1 MKWFILSRWAHI
13 MAVTLWLGGQLFL
26 VGIALP
32 AIRRAVD
39 PKTAYEVV
47 DILGKRFSKIT
58 WYFLFPIILV
68 TGFYNAIF
76 KISPYILFRTSYGSV
91 FLLKLAIFVVVVF
104 FSYMHDFVWGPK
116 AVEMARE
123 GKNAENIRKRV
134 ILIPRFTLLLG
145 VFMVLLGAILWA
157 GGI

>member
-1 MKWFILSRWAHI
+1 MR
-13 MAVTLWLGGQLFL
+13 
-26 VGIALP
+26 
-32 AIRRAVD
+32 
-39 PKTAYEVV
+39 Y
-47 DILGKRFSKIT
+47 
-58 WYFLFPIILV
+58 
-68 TGFYNAIF
+68 F

-116 AVEMARE
+116 SVEVARE

-157 GGI
+157 GGV